1 MATKKLSAHCNITN
15 PLLQGFPVI
24 ESIKSFA
31 HACDEVIVVDG
42 HSTDG
47 SLEKIAKI
55 PKVKI
60 IQGHKWEKE
69 FDWSI
74 MGKNLQIGYEVCAGD
89 WAFHFDAD
97 YIFHEKEVAKLRAT
111 IETESLPAIQVKKIN
126 FVLIDECFS
135 KISIPILLNKKQY
148 PALAYGIGKDE
159 KGNKVS
165 TFLRPITKKG
175 KKIDGLYHGDSIYRN
190 TARLC
195 FSDLHVYTYDFT
207 FAVEEQVRK
216 QRGRFER
223 AIARFLDRKP
233 VPEEKVFENFIST
246 MKHRHKMCGG
256 EKVNIFFHSAFIR
269 DKVRN
274 IREDQFGHSGF
285 GFLK

>member
-1 MATKKLSAHCNITN
+1 MSKKSISAHVNITN
-15 PLLQGFPVI
+15 PKIQGFPYL
-24 ESIKSFA
+24 ESINSFA

-42 HSTDG
+42 GSTDE
-47 SLEKIAKI
+47 SLEKIAEI

-74 MGKNLQIGYEVCAGD
+74 MGKNLQVGYEACSGD

-97 YIFHEKEVAKLRAT
+97 YIFHEKEVAKLRVT
-111 IETESLPAIQVKKIN
+111 IESEHLPAIQVKKIN
-126 FVLIDECFS
+126 FVLVDECFS
-135 KISIPILLNKKQY
+135 KISIPILINKKQY
-148 PALAYGIGKDE
+148 PSLAYGIGKDE

-207 FAVEEQVRK
+207 WMRKEQVK
-216 QRGRFER
+216 EQRSRFER
-223 AIARFLDRKP
+223 SIAKFVGREP
-233 VPEEKVFENFIST
+233 ASEEKVFKNFINT
-246 MKHRHKMCGG
+246 MKHRHGMCG
-256 EKVNIFFHSAFIR
+256 EKVSLYFHSAFIR
-269 DKVRN
+269 KKVVD
-274 IREDQFGHSGF
+274 IKPEHF
-285 GFLK
+285 GFNGWNML